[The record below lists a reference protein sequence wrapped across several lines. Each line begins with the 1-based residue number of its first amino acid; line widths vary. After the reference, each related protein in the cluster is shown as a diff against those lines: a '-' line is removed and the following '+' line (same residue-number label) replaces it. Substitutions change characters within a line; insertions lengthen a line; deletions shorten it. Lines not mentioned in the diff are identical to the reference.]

1 MSELELDSAIEELLG
16 ILEEEEETA
25 TLELLARLL
34 ELGVAID
41 ELLLLE
47 LLALLLEL
55 DAAIEELLWLELLA
69 LLLELDAAMDELL
82 GTVPPVFMPTNVVTL
97 CAGRLAVK
105 LSFERLM
112 SAIAT
117 MFSVPE
123 LLLPVTFAIVPLM
136 LLMLNCWL
144 TADVFLLI
152 ATITTLSA
160 LLYADTKTFVSGC
173 LVASTLKYPWRTNFE
188 K

>member
-1 MSELELDSAIEELLG
+1 VASGEWLAIGVASSELELDSAIDELLGMLEEDETIALELLDGLELLLDCLELLLDGIELLEGVELLLAKLLELNAATEELLG
-16 ILEEEEETA
+16 A
-25 TLELLARLL
+25 
-34 ELGVAID
+34 
-41 ELLLLE
+41 
-47 LLALLLEL
+47 
-55 DAAIEELLWLELLA
+55 
-69 LLLELDAAMDELL
+69 
-82 GTVPPVFMPTNVVTL
+82 VPPVRMPTNVVTL
-97 CAGRLAVK
+97 CDGRLAVK
-105 LSFERLM
+105 LPFVRLM

-117 MFSVPE
+117 IFSVPE

-160 LLYADTKTFVSGC
+160 LLYADTKTFVAGC

-188 K
+188 

>member
-1 MSELELDSAIEELLG
+1 VASGEWLAIGVASSELELDSAIDELLG
-16 ILEEEEETA
+16 MLEEDETIA
-25 TLELLARLL
+25 LELLDCLELLLDGIELLEGVELLLAKLL
-34 ELGVAID
+34 ELN
-41 ELLLLE
+41 
-47 LLALLLEL
+47 
-55 DAAIEELLWLELLA
+55 AATE
-69 LLLELDAAMDELL
+69 ELL
-82 GTVPPVFMPTNVVTL
+82 GTVPPVRMPTNVVTL
-97 CAGRLAVK
+97 CDGRLAVK

-160 LLYADTKTFVSGC
+160 LLYADAKTFVAGC